1 QGLHGRGRALQGA
14 EGRGGRGRHR
24 GERAGGVGRDHRL
37 AARAARPRCGG
48 GAACPRQR
56 TSGGGPGEQG
66 GSPGGGGAVMA
77 VETQPHL
84 IAPHGGYLVDRT
96 GPRPDNAD
104 SLEQVTLTSRELSDL
119 DMLASG
125 ALSPLEGFMGR
136 DDYERVLE
144 EMRLA
149 KGLPW
154 ALPVC
159 LAVDHEPQGD
169 EVTLTDESGTP

>member
-1 QGLHGRGRALQGA
+1 SHQAQGA
-14 EGRGGRGRHR
+14 RARSGRGG
-24 GERAGGVGRDHRL
+24 GVTEV
-37 AARAARPRCGG
+37 A
-48 GAACPRQR
+48 
-56 TSGGGPGEQG
+56 
-66 GSPGGGGAVMA
+66 
-77 VETQPHL
+77 TQPHL
-84 IAPHGGYLVDRT
+84 IPPHGGYLVDRT
-96 GPRPDNAD
+96 GERPDNVD
-104 SLEQVTLTSRELSDL
+104 SLEQRALTSRELADL

-169 EVTLTDESGTP
+169 EVTLTDESGTPFAVLEVDEVYDYDKEREPPN

>member
-1 QGLHGRGRALQGA
+1 M
-14 EGRGGRGRHR
+14 
-24 GERAGGVGRDHRL
+24 
-37 AARAARPRCGG
+37 
-48 GAACPRQR
+48 
-56 TSGGGPGEQG
+56 T
-66 GSPGGGGAVMA
+66 A

-96 GPRPDNAD
+96 GPRPDNVD
-104 SLEQVTLTSRELSDL
+104 SLEQVALTSRELSDL

-149 KGLPW
+149 KGIPW

-159 LAVDHEPQGD
+159 LAVDHQPQGD
-169 EVTLTDESGTP
+169 EVTLTDEVGKAFAGEIKGFTGVDDPYEDPVAPEIVVDTEQHEPEESARLIVTRLEELGLVGSEVAA